1 MEPHAPRPSS
11 SPREGGLGHVL
22 PRVWHCDPVLLTRRD
37 VLAAAG
43 LGLTAACTSGAH
55 LTPTPVVD
63 PDGALHTAA
72 LAREAALL
80 AAYDDVLTTTPSLAA
95 RLSAVRAEHAE
106 HLAALQALRPTPS
119 PVRSP
124 STPGAPS
131 PVPRTSDRTD
141 PATAVLRL
149 TSLERTSAATHAS
162 AAAAASRRLAPLL
175 ASLAASESSH
185 AAVL

>member
-1 MEPHAPRPSS
+1 M
-11 SPREGGLGHVL
+11 
-22 PRVWHCDPVLLTRRD
+22 LLTRRD

-55 LTPTPVVD
+55 PTPTPVVD
-63 PDGALHTAA
+63 PDDAPQTAA

-95 RLSAVRAEHAE
+95 RLSPVRAEHAE
-106 HLAALQALRPTPS
+106 HLAALQALRPTP
-119 PVRSP
+119 PPARSP
-124 STPGAPS
+124 ATQGTPS
-131 PVPRTSDRTD
+131 PVPRTSDRID
-141 PATAVLRL
+141 PAAAVRRL
-149 TSLERTSAATHAS
+149 TSLERTSAAAHAS
-162 AAAAASRRLAPLL
+162 AAVAASRRLAPLL